1 MSPEERAAMRA
12 RFAGANAARRPP
24 GEASPIRTIYVVD
37 EAKST
42 EKKPAL
48 KPVKVKIGI
57 SDGKDTEITEGLNEG
72 DVVVVGVNTP
82 TVAASAN
89 NAARPGGSPFG
100 GPFGGGFRP
109 R

>member
-1 MSPEERAAMRA
+1 MV
-12 RFAGANAARRPP
+12 
-24 GEASPIRTIYVVD
+24 RTVYVMQD
-37 EAKST
+37 AKDG
-42 EKKPAL
+42 KKPVL

-57 SDGKDTEITEGLNEG
+57 SDGKDTEILEGLNEG

-82 TVAASAN
+82 ALAANAPN
-89 NAARPGGSPFG
+89 NARPGGSPFG